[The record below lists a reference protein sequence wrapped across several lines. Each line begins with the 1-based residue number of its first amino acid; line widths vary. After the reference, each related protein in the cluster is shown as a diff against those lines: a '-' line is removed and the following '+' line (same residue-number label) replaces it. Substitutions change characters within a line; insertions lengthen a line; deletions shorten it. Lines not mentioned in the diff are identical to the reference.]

1 MRLRLSFSE
10 LHPGMFNSIVSA
22 KICIIS
28 VYLGSDSDTRTNQL
42 GYNSIMQK
50 KRVIWIVIIAIVLL
64 IGAVGFALVSGFR
77 AITAPVTELREDLGT
92 QVARILNPTPTII
105 PDPITIVREVRSL
118 ARLETIHYSVEK
130 IIEAESGQGPFGFLF
145 GDRLLLVAHGTV
157 IAGVDLDKIDLD
169 SVWIDE
175 LGSVHIVLPDSEIFV
190 ATLDNEKS
198 YIYDREKG
206 FLTRGNVNLETAA
219 RQAAEEEILRAAL
232 EDNIL
237 EQASINAENYLYSFL
252 YALGF
257 SDVIFSDEA
266 EHPSTIPSATPTPGS
281 PAAP

>member
-10 LHPGMFNSIVSA
+10 LHPGRFSSIVSA
-22 KICIIS
+22 KTCIIS
-28 VYLGSDSDTRTNQL
+28 VYLGSDADTRTNQL
-42 GYNSIMQK
+42 GYNAIMDI
-50 KRVIWIVIIAIVLL
+50 KRIIWIVVIVIVLI

-77 AITAPVTELREDLGT
+77 AITAPVSELREDLGT

-130 IIEAESGQGPFGFLF
+130 IIVAETGQGPFGFLF

-169 SVWIDE
+169 SVWTDE
-175 LGSVHIVLPDSEIFV
+175 LGSVHIVLPEPEVFV
-190 ATLDNEKS
+190 ATLDNDKS

-206 FLTRGNVNLETAA
+206 FFTRGDANLETAA

-252 YALGF
+252 HALGF
-257 SDVIFSDEA
+257 TDVIFSDVA
-266 EHPSTIPSATPTPGS
+266 GRPSSTPSATPTVQS
-281 PAAP
+281 PASP

>member
-1 MRLRLSFSE
+1 MRLRLSFSDE
-10 LHPGMFNSIVSA
+10 HPGRLSSIVNA
-22 KICIIS
+22 ITCIVS
-28 VYLGSDSDTRTNQL
+28 VYLGCGADTRTNQL
-42 GYNSIMQK
+42 SYNSTMQK
-50 KRVIWIVIIAIVLL
+50 KTAFWIVIAVIVL
-64 IGAVGFALVSGFR
+64 IFGAVGYAVVSGFR
-77 AITAPVTELREDLGT
+77 AITAPVTELRNDLGT

-105 PDPITIVREVRSL
+105 PDPVTIVREVRSL

-130 IIEAESGQGPFGFLF
+130 IIVAETGQGPFGFLF
-145 GDRLLLVAHGTV
+145 GDRLLLVAHGNV

-169 SVWIDE
+169 SVWMDD
-175 LGSVHIVLPDSEIFV
+175 LGRVFIVLPEPEVFV

-206 FLTRGNVNLETAA
+206 FFTRGDVNLETAA

-252 YALGF
+252 HALGF

-266 EHPSTIPSATPTPGS
+266 EHPSPTASPTVPSS
-281 PAAP
+281 AAP

>member
-1 MRLRLSFSE
+1 MRLRLSFSDE
-10 LHPGMFNSIVSA
+10 HPGRLSSIVNA
-22 KICIIS
+22 ITCIVS
-28 VYLGSDSDTRTNQL
+28 VYLGCGADTRTNQL
-42 GYNSIMQK
+42 SYNSTMQK
-50 KRVIWIVIIAIVLL
+50 KTAFWIVIAVIVL
-64 IGAVGFALVSGFR
+64 IFGSVGYAVVSGFR
-77 AITAPVTELREDLGT
+77 AITAPVTELRNDLGT

-105 PDPITIVREVRSL
+105 PDPVTIVREVRSL

-130 IIEAESGQGPFGFLF
+130 IIVAETGQGPFGFLF
-145 GDRLLLVAHGTV
+145 GDRLLLVAHGSV

-169 SVWIDE
+169 SVWMDD
-175 LGSVHIVLPDSEIFV
+175 LGRVYIVLPEPEVFV

-206 FLTRGNVNLETAA
+206 FFTRGDVNLETAA

-252 YALGF
+252 HALGF

-266 EHPSTIPSATPTPGS
+266 EHPSPTASPTVPS
-281 PAAP
+281 PAAS